1 MGDMRGTVIIISI
14 ILIIIVIVIIITII
28 LIKGRKNKAAGM
40 KGSKPPR

>member
-1 MGDMRGTVIIISI
+1 MGDVRGTVIIISI

-28 LIKGRKNKAAGM
+28 LIKGWNNKAAGI